1 MSSFVVTGQPTVRSF
16 CGADIGRTP
25 HLRGALSRSSAYRR
39 AWPLPSQTDNVRCV
53 EGATRS
59 RTPEELR
66 PRLVELVAALS
77 LAADLGLGQEMEHG
91 LRTCLI
97 ATRLAARLEVDE
109 QTRDDVYWVSLL
121 AMVGC
126 TADSYELRQVWGDDL
141 ELRAGMF
148 EAGPSELS
156 IARYFL
162 SRAGSDG
169 GAIRRARSG
178 ARLLATG
185 LRAVAESLTTHCQ
198 VTGRL
203 AEQLQ
208 FGPSVRDPLQHTFA
222 RWDGKGVPRGLSGEA
237 IELAARLLVV
247 ANYIE
252 VEHRLRGVDAAIAF
266 SRRFAG
272 SVMDPTVV
280 DGIVGGAGEI
290 FQGLEEHSWDAVVA
304 AEPGDRARLVGA
316 EFDAALAALGDFAD
330 LKSPWFTGHSGRVA
344 ELAAAGATQLQLPEP
359 DVVRLRRA
367 GLVHALGRAGVPN
380 TIWDKPGVLTLPER
394 ERMQLY
400 AYYTDRI
407 LRRGSLASLADLASA
422 SHERMDGSGYPR
434 GLSGAAITQP
444 ARLLAAADVY
454 DALTSVRPHREAL
467 SAEQAATELRDQ
479 ARAGQLS
486 SEAVDAV
493 LAAIGHGPPKQ
504 PSAPAELTQRELEV
518 LKLIAIGHT
527 TAQVAEA
534 LSISPK
540 TTDHHI
546 QHIYA
551 KIGASNRSVAT
562 LFAMQHGLI

>member
-1 MSSFVVTGQPTVRSF
+1 M
-16 CGADIGRTP
+16 
-25 HLRGALSRSSAYRR
+25 
-39 AWPLPSQTDNVRCV
+39 
-53 EGATRS
+53 
-59 RTPEELR
+59 
-66 PRLVELVAALS
+66 AARS
-77 LAADLGLGQEMEHG
+77 LAADLGLGQAMEHG
-91 LRTCLI
+91 LRACLI
-97 ATRLAARLEVDE
+97 ATRLAARLRLDQ
-109 QTRDDVYWVSLL
+109 QTCDDVYWVSLL

-126 TADSYELRQVWGDDL
+126 TADSFELRHIWGDDL
-141 ELRAGMF
+141 ALRAGMF
-148 EAGPSELS
+148 EVGPSELA
-156 IARYFL
+156 IARYFIY
-162 SRAGSDG
+162 RAGSDG
-169 GAIRRARSG
+169 GPIRRARAG
-178 ARLLATG
+178 AGLLVTG
-185 LRAVAESLTTHCQ
+185 MRAVAESLTTHCQ
-198 VTGRL
+198 VTGQL

-208 FGPSVRDPLQHTFA
+208 FGPSVREPLQHTFA
-222 RWDGKGVPRGLSGEA
+222 RWDGKGVPRGVAGEE

-272 SVMDPTVV
+272 SVMDPAVV
-280 DGIVGGAGEI
+280 EGLASGAGEI
-290 FQGLEEHSWDAVVA
+290 LDGLEPHTWDMVVA
-304 AEPGDRARLVGA
+304 AEPGRARLVGA
-316 EFDAALAALGDFAD
+316 EFDAALEALGDYAD

-344 ELAAAGATQLQLPEP
+344 ELAAVAATQLQLPQP

-380 TIWDKPGVLTLPER
+380 TIWDKPGDLTLAER

-407 LRRGSLASLADLASA
+407 LRYGSLAGLADLASA
-422 SHERMDGSGYPR
+422 SHERMDGSGHPR

-454 DALTSVRPHREAL
+454 DALTSKRPQREAL
-467 SAEQAATELRDQ
+467 SEEQAAKHLRDQ
-479 ARAGQLS
+479 ARAGRLDGH
-486 SEAVDAV
+486 AVDAV
-493 LAAIGHGPPKQ
+493 LTAIGHSPPTR
-504 PSAPAELTQRELEV
+504 PSAPAELTQREVEV
-518 LKLIAIGHT
+518 LRLIAIGHT
-527 TAQVAEA
+527 TAQVAHM